1 MGTIFA
7 SIASASSSAYE
18 RWQAFGPL
26 GLAGEF
32 LAVVIL
38 VFAALWL
45 RCRTRSSVF
54 WKRTDYAY
62 FLFAILGGAAGAAD
76 LAINNWNKQLE
87 QAQMNTITHTVVLRG
102 LVSGTVLTCDREKEK
117 ADDLGQL
124 GGRDVIRPS
133 DSSGSSPSVPFALI
147 SRDECRTVSRIWSD
161 IQNNALKTATEYG
174 FETPLKSAG
183 FTYVGKDF
191 FDSEMLGASYWG
203 VMTRIALAV
212 EETTDGHAKEAEVKN
227 ELAQLSYFSIL
238 KSLSPIL
245 LGLGIGIR
253 LARTH
258 YDVKAEEK
266 KAKATSEAA

>member
-7 SIASASSSAYE
+7 SIASACSRAYE
-18 RWQAFGPL
+18 WWQAFGPL

-32 LAVVIL
+32 LVVVIL

-62 FLFAILGGAAGAAD
+62 FFFAILGGAAGAAD

-87 QAQMNTITHTVVLRG
+87 QAQMNTIRNTVVLRG
-102 LVSGTVLTCDREKEK
+102 LVSGVALTCEKEKEK

-124 GGRDVIRPS
+124 GGRDVIKPR
-133 DSSGSSPSVPFALI
+133 DASGSSPSLPFTSI
-147 SRDECRTVSRIWSD
+147 SRDDCRKVNRISSD

-174 FETPLKSAG
+174 LKTSG
-183 FTYVGKDF
+183 LFKDF
-191 FDSEMLGASYWG
+191 VNLGDVFLEGDLYWVADLL
-203 VMTRIALAV
+203 VMTRIAFAL
-212 EETTDGHAKEAEVKN
+212 EETTLGRRREEEIRQ
-227 ELAQLSYFSIL
+227 ELAQLSYFSVL

-266 KAKATSEAA
+266 KAKAAN